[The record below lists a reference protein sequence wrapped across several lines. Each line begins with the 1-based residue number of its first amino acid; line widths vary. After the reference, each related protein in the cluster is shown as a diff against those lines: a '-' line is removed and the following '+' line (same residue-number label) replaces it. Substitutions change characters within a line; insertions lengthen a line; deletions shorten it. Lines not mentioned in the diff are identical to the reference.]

1 MTLISYWIG
10 EIIPINVSEVILNR
24 DLRVIDV
31 ITFFVLLLV
40 LLNFCEYLCELL
52 ITFGSEILSS
62 SKRDWISFLGKFDCF
77 ILLAI
82 VLMMAL
88 EFASVCFPTDI
99 SCVYALNQDV
109 HFV

>member
-24 DLRVIDV
+24 DFRVIDV

-40 LLNFCEYLCELL
+40 LLNFCEHLCELL

-62 SKRDWISFLGKFDCF
+62 SK
-77 ILLAI
+77 
-82 VLMMAL
+82 
-88 EFASVCFPTDI
+88 
-99 SCVYALNQDV
+99 
-109 HFV
+109 

>member
-1 MTLISYWIG
+1 VTLISYWIG

-24 DLRVIDV
+24 DFRVIDV

-62 SKRDWISFLGKFDCF
+62 SK
-77 ILLAI
+77 
-82 VLMMAL
+82 
-88 EFASVCFPTDI
+88 
-99 SCVYALNQDV
+99 
-109 HFV
+109 